1 MMKNKIYGRKVGSG
15 DEMAVLIE
23 SDGASNTSKMADPAV
38 LVEFVVANARRA
50 VQALRQA
57 NVEGYVLFE
66 GDPMRYEFTPDAD
79 FAYPSSVH

>member
-1 MMKNKIYGRKVGSG
+1 MMNKIYGRKVGSG

-23 SDGASNTSKMADPAV
+23 SDGASNTSTLADPGV
-38 LVEFVVANARRA
+38 MVEFVVANARRA

-66 GDPMRYEFTPDAD
+66 GDPMRYEFTPDTD
-79 FAYPSSVH
+79 FVYPAPLH